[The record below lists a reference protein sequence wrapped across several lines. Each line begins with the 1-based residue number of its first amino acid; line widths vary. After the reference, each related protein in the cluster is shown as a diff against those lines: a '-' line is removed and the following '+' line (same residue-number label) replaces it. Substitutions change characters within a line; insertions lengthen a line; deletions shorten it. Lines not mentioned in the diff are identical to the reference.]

1 MTMLEPMTSSAAGRS
16 PLPLTTVRQT
26 GAQLV
31 VAALEAHGV
40 DTVFGIPGVHTL
52 AFYDALGRSS
62 IRHVLARH
70 EQGAGFMADGYA
82 RATGRPGVAMVITG
96 PGVTNIAT
104 PIGQA
109 YTDSSPVLVISSNV
123 ERAYIDGMRG
133 SLHDLKDQ
141 LGVMAA
147 VTSWNSR
154 ILDASRAPAAV
165 AEAFH
170 RMTAG
175 RPRPVHLEFPLDVLD
190 QEATATI
197 DAARP
202 IGPDIDAASLH
213 DAADRLRGL
222 KRVAIYCGG
231 GAASS
236 GASEVIVELADLLGA
251 PVLTSVMGKGVV
263 PEHHPRSL
271 GSLWQPGNAV
281 DGLLREA
288 DALIVIGAKL
298 GAQET
303 EEFQFPLPSTVV
315 RIDIDPAEMTLNLRP
330 TVSIVG
336 DATIAV
342 TQLLDLLATG
352 WNSWLGWELDR
363 IAAARDAARGTA
375 FGFDRLPY
383 IDALRDAIPAGG
395 IITHDMTMMSY
406 ACWGLYPADL
416 PRTFLFPYGYG
427 TLGFAMPAAI
437 GAKIGRPE
445 TPVVAVCGDGGFQF
459 TMEELGT
466 AVQERLSLPIVIFN
480 DSTYSAVKDAQRRE
494 RDGRY
499 LGVDLVNPDY
509 VALAGAY
516 GIPGARAETPAA
528 LESAILAALDHPS
541 PTLIDT
547 PIDPWV

>member
-1 MTMLEPMTSSAAGRS
+1 MTTVESVISPTTVHTTS
-16 PLPLTTVRQT
+16 PLPAVKRT
-26 GAQLV
+26 GAELV

-52 AFYDALGRSS
+52 ALYDALGRSS

-133 SLHDLKDQ
+133 SLHDLKNQ
-141 LGVMAA
+141 PGVMAA
-147 VTSWNSR
+147 VTSWNDR
-154 ILDASRAPAAV
+154 AMDASRVPALI

-170 RMTAG
+170 RLTGG

-190 QEATATI
+190 EEATESV
-197 DAARP
+197 DAAQPVRRE
-202 IGPDIDAASLH
+202 IDAASLR
-213 DAADRLRGL
+213 DAVDRLHGL
-222 KRVAIYCGG
+222 ERIAIYCGG
-231 GAASS
+231 GAISS
-236 GASEVIVELADLLGA
+236 GASEAVFKLSELLNA
-251 PVLTSVMGKGVV
+251 PVLTSVMGKGTI
-263 PEHHPRSL
+263 PEGDPRSF
-271 GSLWQPGNAV
+271 GALWQPGNAI
-281 DGLLREA
+281 DELLREA
-288 DALIVIGAKL
+288 DCLIVVGAKL
-298 GAQET
+298 GVQET
-303 EEFQFPLPSTVV
+303 EGFRFPLPPTVV
-315 RIDIDPAEMTLNLRP
+315 RIDIDPAEMMLNIQP
-330 TVSIVG
+330 TVSVVG
-336 DATIAV
+336 DATSAII
-342 TQLLDLLATG
+342 QLLDLLATG
-352 WNSWLGWELDR
+352 ENRWLGWDSTR
-363 IAAARDAARGTA
+363 IAETRQAAMESA
-375 FGFDRLPY
+375 FGSNRRPY
-383 IDALRDAIPAGG
+383 IDALRTAIPAGG

-416 PRTFLFPYGYG
+416 PRTFLFPFGYG

-445 TPVVAVCGDGGFQF
+445 APVVAVCGDGGFQF
-459 TMEELGT
+459 SMEELGT
-466 AVQERLSLPIVIFN
+466 AVQEGLSLPIVIFN

-494 RDGRY
+494 RGDRY

-516 GIPGARAETPAA
+516 GIPGVRAETPAA
-528 LESAILAALDHPS
+528 LESAIIAALERRS

-547 PIDPWV
+547 PIAPWV